1 MRTNSSPAA
10 QAEAGMLVLLDTVPA
25 RPAVKA
31 AAAQAAAAAL
41 DRLRARLMELSE
53 AGNIEL
59 EHLESSAAK
68 RGHAPDLAAMNA
80 VKDGINRDAAA
91 ASRAVVASI
100 ITAAQTVLDDGAGGE
115 AAEWF
120 GAHGFDLS
128 EPAMPP
134 PITATD

>member
-1 MRTNSSPAA
+1 MSTNSPAA

-80 VKDGINRDAAA
+80 VKDRINRDAAA
-91 ASRAVVASI
+91 ASRAA
-100 ITAAQTVLDDGAGGE
+100 T
-115 AAEWF
+115 
-120 GAHGFDLS
+120 S
-128 EPAMPP
+128 EPTDPAPKIATRGPAPFAVRAPGMIPP
-134 PITATD
+134 PSPRRRPSAPHPAQR

>member
-1 MRTNSSPAA
+1 MSTNSPAA

-25 RPAVKA
+25 SPAVKA

-41 DRLRARLMELSE
+41 DRFRARLMELSE

-59 EHLESSAAK
+59 ENLESAATT

-91 ASRAVVASI
+91 ASRAVVARI
-100 ITAAQTVLDDGAGGE
+100 IAAAQTILDDGAGCD

-120 GAHGFDLS
+120 SAHGFDLS

-134 PITATD
+134 PITAAD